1 MAYSRDYPNS
11 IIPKG
16 SKVVE
21 CLQNDDKELKRILG
35 ILSDIGVMSLF
46 GSKRQ
51 CVLHAATG
59 TDGKPSYIT
68 ANGLNVVID
77 GSTTPVIVTFAGG
90 YNANGTVDKTDT
102 IVDTVNAWTMPANGT
117 YYLYI
122 DKDMSTG
129 ILSYGYTT
137 IPDTYATTAPE
148 SPTLDQCY
156 FNTVDMKMYHY
167 NSSAWEQ
174 KLRVFVAKAVTTADT
189 ATLTIYPFTSRTTA
203 SNFIQYDGN
212 GNLQA
217 VDLAGALTQLSA
229 SKFIGTFK
237 GDIVG
242 NADTATKALA
252 ADKCTGNA
260 DTATKATNDK
270 NGADI
275 AATYLPK
282 SGGTMSG
289 NLTVP
294 TIYSNTWF
302 RSQGD
307 TGWYSDNHGG
317 GWYMTNSDWVRS
329 YNGKGVYTA
338 GKMQADS
345 GFYGALHGIADAAT
359 NAAYVDNDN
368 THMRFHWAG
377 QSGQPTWLWGGNDP
391 ANSYVYNPSNFSVA
405 HAVNADNATKAT
417 HAGTADTATNAGTVN
432 GWNVDS
438 FKRNLGGRN
447 QPSLTALIDWT
458 QTTLT
463 INSSSYG
470 CIGTS
475 GHDIHLKQSWQ
486 NFDKILIVMWHSEG
500 RLRHNVLWEKWELAQ
515 IFSTTGMVSI
525 SKDLDIPYYFYGYNQ
540 AGTAHPVSTDT
551 LWKFHQSNSYIQEI
565 YGVNY

>member
-129 ILSYGYTT
+129 ILSYGHTT

-156 FNTVDMKMYHY
+156 FNTVEMKMYHY

-189 ATLTIYPFTSRTTA
+189 ATITIYPFTSRATP
-203 SNFIQYDGN
+203 SNLVQYDSD
-212 GNLQA
+212 GNLQV
-217 VDLAGALTQLSA
+217 VDNAGALAQLTA
-229 SKFIGTFK
+229 SKFIGA
-237 GDIVG
+237 VSG
-242 NADTATKALA
+242 NSATASTLATPRTIALSGKATGTATSFDGSGNIAIPVTAVTADSCAGNSATANKWATARTLTLTGNTTGSASIDGSGNVSIATTTSYATSAGA
-252 ADKCTGNA
+252 ASSCTGNSATASAVRSDPAAGSGA
-260 DTATKATNDK
+260 DLVYSRMADNDLFRIRTSGGSNAGEVELATADDGNEPIYVRQYLGVFTSIARTATLLDGNGNTSFPGTVTAPTFSGSLSGTASNSDTVDGWHLQSILNRISASNTGGIVAQSLGTNGYAK
-270 NGADI
+270 WSTGLILQWGVITA
-275 AATYLPK
+275 K
-282 SGGTMSG
+282 SD
-289 NLTVP
+289 LTVYNLP
-294 TIYSNTWF
+294 ISFSAAFEIVASYGGETDDSYTGVAGLTARPYSQSQF
-302 RSQGD
+302 RAAIWGA
-307 TGWYSDNHGG
+307 
-317 GWYMTNSDWVRS
+317 
-329 YNGKGVYTA
+329 NGKQYIR
-338 GKMQADS
+338 
-345 GFYGALHGIADAAT
+345 YIA
-359 NAAYVDNDN
+359 
-368 THMRFHWAG
+368 
-377 QSGQPTWLWGGNDP
+377 
-391 ANSYVYNPSNFSVA
+391 
-405 HAVNADNATKAT
+405 
-417 HAGTADTATNAGTVN
+417 
-432 GWNVDS
+432 
-438 FKRNLGGRN
+438 
-447 QPSLTALIDWT
+447 
-458 QTTLT
+458 
-463 INSSSYG
+463 
-470 CIGTS
+470 IG
-475 GHDIHLKQSWQ
+475 
-486 NFDKILIVMWHSEG
+486 
-500 RLRHNVLWEKWELAQ
+500 
-515 IFSTTGMVSI
+515 
-525 SKDLDIPYYFYGYNQ
+525 Y
-540 AGTAHPVSTDT
+540 
-551 LWKFHQSNSYIQEI
+551 
-565 YGVNY
+565 

>member
-59 TDGKPSYIT
+59 TDGKPSYLT
-68 ANGLNVVID
+68 ANGLNVAIN

-129 ILSYGYTT
+129 ILSYGHTT
-137 IPDTYATTAPE
+137 IPDTYATTAPA
-148 SPTLDQCY
+148 SPVLDQCY

-189 ATLTIYPFTSRTTA
+189 ATITMYPFTSRATP
-203 SNFIQYDGN
+203 SNLVQYDSD
-212 GNLQA
+212 GNLQV
-217 VDLAGALTQLSA
+217 VDNAGGLAQLTA

-242 NADTATKALA
+242 NADTATKAGNADTATKALA
-252 ADKCTGNA
+252 A

-275 AATYLPK
+275 AATYFPK

-294 TIYSNTWF
+294 TIYSNSWF
-302 RSQGD
+302 RSYGD
-307 TGWYSDNHGG
+307 TGWYSETHKG
-317 GWYMTNSDWVRS
+317 GWYIIME
-329 YNGKGVYTA
+329 
-338 GKMQADS
+338 
-345 GFYGALHGIADAAT
+345 
-359 NAAYVDNDN
+359 
-368 THMRFHWAG
+368 
-377 QSGQPTWLWGGNDP
+377 P
-391 ANSYVYNPSNFSVA
+391 
-405 HAVNADNATKAT
+405 
-417 HAGTADTATNAGTVN
+417 
-432 GWNVDS
+432 
-438 FKRNLGGRN
+438 
-447 QPSLTALIDWT
+447 
-458 QTTLT
+458 
-463 INSSSYG
+463 
-470 CIGTS
+470 
-475 GHDIHLKQSWQ
+475 
-486 NFDKILIVMWHSEG
+486 
-500 RLRHNVLWEKWELAQ
+500 
-515 IFSTTGMVSI
+515 
-525 SKDLDIPYYFYGYNQ
+525 
-540 AGTAHPVSTDT
+540 
-551 LWKFHQSNSYIQEI
+551 
-565 YGVNY
+565 

>member
-51 CVLHAATG
+51 CVLYAATG
-59 TDGKPSYIT
+59 TDGKPSYLT
-68 ANGLNVVID
+68 ATGLNVAIN
-77 GSTTPVIVTFAGG
+77 GSATPVIVTFAGG

-102 IVDTVNAWTMPANGT
+102 IVDTVNAWKMPANGT

-217 VDLAGALTQLSA
+217 VDLVGALTQFSA
-229 SKFIGTFK
+229 SKFIG
-237 GDIVG
+237 
-242 NADTATKALA
+242 ALH
-252 ADKCTGNA
+252 GNA

-282 SGGTMSG
+282 SGGTITGDISWTG
-289 NLTVP
+289 ERH
-294 TIYSNTWF
+294 ISN
-302 RSQGD
+302 S
-307 TGWYSDNHGG
+307 
-317 GWYMTNSDWVRS
+317 NS
-329 YNGKGVYTA
+329 N
-338 GKMQADS
+338 S
-345 GFYGALHGIADAAT
+345 GFFASDTSAGIYDWKNSRSVIQYTQSTNTIGFGNASAT
-359 NAAYVDNDN
+359 
-368 THMRFHWAG
+368 FAG
-377 QSGQPTWLWGGNDP
+377 TVSAP
-391 ANSYVYNPSNFSVA
+391 NFSGHLVGTA
-405 HAVNADNATKAT
+405 DNATNADNANKLDGYSIRFAQGGNWGSVPLIYVDGVMRVGKYIDW
-417 HAGTADTATNAGTVN
+417 HAVNDVNKGYTSRFTAENDGTVTV
-432 GWNVDS
+432 G
-438 FKRNLGGRN
+438 
-447 QPSLTALIDWT
+447 
-458 QTTLT
+458 T
-463 INSSSYG
+463 INGTLNGTLNGYTAAQL
-470 CIGTS
+470 IGETSHNINGYHKFPDGTIIQWGYFSATSAGYATISFPIAFPTACLNVQKTS
-475 GHDIHLKQSWQ
+475 GANGDNTGDERYLRSW
-486 NFDKILIVMWHSEG
+486 
-500 RLRHNVLWEKWELAQ
+500 
-515 IFSTTGMVSI
+515 STTN
-525 SKDLDIPYYFYGYNQ
+525 FRTGYDS
-540 AGTAHPVSTDT
+540 AGCTWLAIG
-551 LWKFHQSNSYIQEI
+551 Y
-565 YGVNY
+565 

>member
-59 TDGKPSYIT
+59 TDGKPSYLT
-68 ANGLNVVID
+68 ANGLNVAIN
-77 GSTTPVIVTFAGG
+77 GSETPVIVTFAGG

-129 ILSYGYTT
+129 ILSYGCTT
-137 IPDTYATTAPE
+137 IPDTYATTAPA
-148 SPTLDQCY
+148 SPVLDQCY

-229 SKFIGTFK
+229 SKFIGTIK

-252 ADKCTGNA
+252 AD
-260 DTATKATNDK
+260 TATKATNDK

-275 AATYLPK
+275 ADTYLPK
-282 SGGTMSG
+282 SGGTMTG

-294 TIYSNTWF
+294 TI
-302 RSQGD
+302 
-307 TGWYSDNHGG
+307 TGHLVG
-317 GWYMTNSDWVRS
+317 T
-329 YNGKGVYTA
+329 
-338 GKMQADS
+338 
-345 GFYGALHGIADAAT
+345 
-359 NAAYVDNDN
+359 
-368 THMRFHWAG
+368 
-377 QSGQPTWLWGGNDP
+377 
-391 ANSYVYNPSNFSVA
+391 
-405 HAVNADNATKAT
+405 ADNATKAT
-417 HAGTADTATNAGTVN
+417 QDKNGKDIADTYLPKSGGTMTGDISWTGEYRVYNSNLNSGFYANPADTGIYDWKNTRAVIQYVQNTNTIKIGDTSTTTTFAGTVSAPTFSGHLVGTADQLNGYTAAHLIGVTSHDTNGYHIFPDGTIIQWGIIFTNTSWVSFPTTFPSACLSIIMQKSTN
-432 GWNVDS
+432 NPSDWNPAVTS
-438 FKRNLGGRN
+438 Y
-447 QPSLTALIDWT
+447 
-458 QTTLT
+458 
-463 INSSSYG
+463 NSSG
-470 CIGTS
+470 F
-475 GHDIHLKQSWQ
+475 SWKSS
-486 NFDKILIVMWHSEG
+486 N
-500 RLRHNVLWEKWELAQ
+500 HNGDNNSDASN
-515 IFSTTGMVSI
+515 STTGNQFWFAI
-525 SKDLDIPYYFYGYNQ
+525 GY
-540 AGTAHPVSTDT
+540 
-551 LWKFHQSNSYIQEI
+551 
-565 YGVNY
+565 